1 MILILFISLCIAWYF
16 YQYFENKRMDRI
28 EEQLEKRKESF
39 EQLLKMLRM
48 KEPEANNNTQSTE

>member
-39 EQLLKMLRM
+39 DQLLKMLRK
-48 KEPEANNNTQSTE
+48 KEREATNNTQSTE